1 MKIELPQTNI
11 RSYTDTNLMEVFCI
25 FDEFCKYFAPELK
38 KHTLQVPGKRHRN
51 RSSRMSDSEI
61 MTILIL
67 FDTCHFRNLKSFY
80 LIYMSAYTQRLP
92 AYDFLQP
99 LREASGTNRIT
110 SVVISPDVCIGK
122 VYGDIVSTPSAACH
136 IKRKK

>member
-80 LIYMSAYTQRLP
+80 LIYMSAYTQRLHILFMSAGRP
-92 AYDFLQP
+92 NLSNHVVLAP
-99 LREASGTNRIT
+99 
-110 SVVISPDVCIGK
+110 SVSPRLCYISKHDSYLSQTALLATC
-122 VYGDIVSTPSAACH
+122 D
-136 IKRKK
+136 

>member
-80 LIYMSAYTQRLP
+80 LIYICQHIRKDFPHTISYNRFVKRQAQIGLHLLL
-92 AYDFLQP
+92 FLQTCA
-99 LREASGTNRIT
+99 LGKGTGI
-110 SVVISPDVCIGK
+110 
-122 VYGDIVSTPSAACH
+122 
-136 IKRKK
+136 